1 MSALIIA
8 NQQVPDRV
16 TFSGGF
22 DTPRSYAVQVAAR
35 VEQRDLNPLVF
46 SVRRDAARL
55 FNVRA
60 RWQRAQFVS
69 IADRLQKLC
78 SPEGMLWRLADSLKS
93 NALRPIF
100 ARTALLLSPL
110 LQSLD
115 TAALAQELAALQRT
129 PERYME
135 IVGEMFQ
142 NDVLF
147 VRTISTICG
156 CASPALF
163 TSLSD
168 CKTLCKIILL
178 TKVIVKPFAGQL
190 RMSR

>member
-16 TFSGGF
+16 TLSGGF
-22 DTPRSYAVQVAAR
+22 DTQRSYAVQVAAR

-60 RWQRAQFVS
+60 RWQSAQFMS

-78 SPEGMLWRLADSLKS
+78 SPDGMLSRLADSLKS
-93 NALRPIF
+93 NAVRPIF

-115 TAALAQELAALQRT
+115 TAAIAQELAALQRT

-147 VRTISTICG
+147 VRTISNICG
-156 CASPALF
+156 CAPPALFTF

-168 CKTLCKIILL
+168 CKTLCKII
-178 TKVIVKPFAGQL
+178 
-190 RMSR
+190 